1 MPLLSKYYLPGLAV
15 EDHSIE
21 VPLDWRGTSPAALA
35 GVADP
40 CPSRLASESA
50 GLESDPAFAGERI
63 KLFYRVGRSHAWVTN
78 EFEHDGLH
86 GSKVFRHILA
96 EARDRGELEGVL

>member
-1 MPLLSKYYLPGLAV
+1 MPLLSKYCLPGLAV
-15 EDHSIE
+15 EDHSVE

-50 GLESDPAFAGERI
+50 GLESDPAFAEEWETVQ
-63 KLFYRVGRSHAWVTN
+63 KLAGAYVSESARRVSV
-78 EFEHDGLH
+78 
-86 GSKVFRHILA
+86 S
-96 EARDRGELEGVL
+96 

>member
-15 EDHSIE
+15 EDHSVE

-40 CPSRLASESA
+40 CPSRLISESA
-50 GLESDPAFAGERI
+50 GLEPDPAFVAFS
-63 KLFYRVGRSHAWVTN
+63 LPLLS
-78 EFEHDGLH
+78 
-86 GSKVFRHILA
+86 
-96 EARDRGELEGVL
+96 VL